1 MKKYKSTMNVIRKFL
16 NNQTIEDDI
25 KKIERVDDQIWIVK
39 EI

>member
-1 MKKYKSTMNVIRKFL
+1 MSTMNVIRKFL